1 MRRKEIG
8 LNKEVDLL
16 EIQDEFEKLG
26 WDAPGLTAED
36 ALKKLGPARGIT
48 GADGKPKNKTT
59 QNFLKLCLKA
69 FRRGQRDARKSKA
82 GGTKIDR
89 KQKRK

>member
-1 MRRKEIG
+1 MKRQATT
-8 LNKEVDLL
+8 LNKEVNLL

-26 WDAPGLTAED
+26 WEAPSLTAED

-69 FRRGQRDARKSKA
+69 FRRGQRDARKSKS
-82 GGTKIDR
+82 GYTKSDR
-89 KQKRK
+89 KLNRK